1 MTGIDAVD
9 ASWGGLYQG
18 GTYLCYGDAASG
30 RGLLAMMFLQAGV
43 EQGESCLFIS
53 PGRPQDWFIQA
64 DSVSFDLQ
72 GAYEQGL
79 VRLLWIPDVSGLH
92 HLDDQMAA
100 RALSDFVTIVA
111 QERPMRVV
119 INDFMPF
126 MQFRSFDGFRQ
137 AFLGALEALSAT
149 ETTILLLLPD
159 PINPVSQK
167 IIDFVRNYVS
177 GSIHLELDASSSAG
191 ATRRMTLL
199 PGIGHVLHE
208 QIEHWDIAS
217 EGGAPRPSA
226 RGPLRVRTA
235 AGKKAHSFSPV
246 EQAAGAR
253 AATPAFAAQPA
264 GGIVDRAEFVDAL
277 RLCYKRR
284 GQDKGSFTLM
294 ALRIDANNPTP
305 SPVPFPELA
314 DHVERVLRAD
324 DRLLVDPTSRRLVV
338 LMPEARP
345 DLVQRFF
352 DALQKSLARE
362 YPSSQQHL
370 LESVS
375 VVVVPDGQP
384 FERAEDFMAYAMEAR

>member
-1 MTGIDAVD
+1 M
-9 ASWGGLYQG
+9 YQG

-30 RGLLAMMFLQAGV
+30 RGLLAMLFLQAGA

-72 GAYEQGL
+72 GAYERGL

-92 HLDDQMAA
+92 HLDDHAAA
-100 RALSDFVTIVA
+100 RALSDLVTIIA
-111 QERPMRVV
+111 QERPTRVV

-137 AFLGALEALSAT
+137 AFLGAIEALSIT

-159 PINPVSQK
+159 PINPVSAK
-167 IIDFVRNYVS
+167 IVDFVRNYVS
-177 GSIHLELDASSSAG
+177 GSIHLELDTSSSAG
-191 ATRRMTLL
+191 TTRRLTLL

-208 QIEHWDIAS
+208 QIDHWDIAA
-217 EGGAPRPSA
+217 EGESPVRSSS
-226 RGPLRVRTA
+226 RGPSRARAA
-235 AGKKAHSFSPV
+235 AGKKTRAFSPV
-246 EQAAGAR
+246 EQTAAAR
-253 AATPAFAAQPA
+253 AATPAFAAQPM
-264 GGIVDRAEFVDAL
+264 GGDARGADFVDAL
-277 RLCYKRR
+277 RLCFKRR
-284 GQDKGSFTLM
+284 GQENSSFTLM
-294 ALRIDANNPTP
+294 ALRIDTSSPTP
-305 SPVPFPELA
+305 SPISFSELA

-324 DRLLVDPTSRRLVV
+324 DRLLVDPSSRRLIV

-352 DALQKSLARE
+352 DALQKSLARDH
-362 YPSSQQHL
+362 PSSQQHL